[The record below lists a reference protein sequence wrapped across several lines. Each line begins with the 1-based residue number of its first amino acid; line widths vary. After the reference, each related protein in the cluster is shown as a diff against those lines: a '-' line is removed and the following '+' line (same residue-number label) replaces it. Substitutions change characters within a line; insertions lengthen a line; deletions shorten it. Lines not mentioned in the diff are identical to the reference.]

1 MAALLAWTLV
11 AAICLLPL
19 GLGLVAIHYHRR
31 PEKRPIGRGFGIVD
45 ELWRPTAH
53 RATEIRVQ
61 EIRRPAPAP
70 LPGDPDFDLTGGRIR
85 LHPAPVERGLATPIV
100 AE

>member
-1 MAALLAWTLV
+1 MAAAVLAWTLI
-11 AAICLLPL
+11 AAICVLPF
-19 GLGLVAIHYHRR
+19 GLGLLVIRYHRR

-70 LPGDPDFDLTGGRIR
+70 MPGDPDFDLTSGRIQLR
-85 LHPAPVERGLATPIV
+85 AGSVDPSI
-100 AE
+100 